1 MAAQVFKPHGCDLQ
15 AWDAGAFSRCIKGRR
30 LIFFGDSTT
39 RQQFQS
45 LACLLGPVTAHQS
58 GSNYWNESSITG
70 APTAACFSP
79 QNLLVLGDRCVPWSL
94 LAAGLRHIQCGGAA
108 LGVQASALHLLVKL
122 LQ

>member
-70 APTAACFSP
+70 APTAACSAHKIYWCWETDAF
-79 QNLLVLGDRCVPWSL
+79 LGAFWLPDS
-94 LAAGLRHIQCGGAA
+94 ATYNAGAPRSVCR
-108 LGVQASALHLLVKL
+108 HLLSTC
-122 LQ
+122 